1 MNLLFVTHAYP
12 RSEGDVAG
20 AFIERLAVALQE
32 RDHVVRIVAPAD
44 RGRGGRDFLRGIA
57 VSRVR
62 YAPKWLES
70 LAYTGTMVESSRSPH
85 GAFAVANLMRAQ
97 AAEIRREARR
107 GPLDLVHAHWWIP
120 AGVSAW
126 LARIGGMGGAGGKGG
141 SGKKPYVVTVHG
153 TDVRILERSRLGRL
167 IARRILRDA
176 AGVTAVSS
184 HLAEKVARVAGIDAA
199 NITVQPMPVLVQHF
213 ARGSTGGDGIVAL
226 GRLTKQKN
234 LNVILEALA
243 YLKTDG
249 TNVPLKIIG
258 DGPERSALEL
268 LAKQLSIDDRVRFV
282 GSVDPHNVTS
292 VIGNADVMA
301 FAGSDEGFGL
311 AAAESLMLGIPVVAS
326 QTGGGVRDVVPPTGP
341 GRLVPANDPASMAG
355 AIREFL
361 NNAESR
367 GLALEAGQT
376 LKNQLKPEAVS
387 RVFESVYEN
396 ALRRQN

>member
-32 RDHVVRIVAPAD
+32 RDHVVRVVAPAD
-44 RGRGGRDFLRGIA
+44 HGRGGRDLLRGIA

-85 GAFAVANLMRAQ
+85 GAFAAANLMRAQ
-97 AAEIRREARR
+97 AAEIRREGRR

-126 LARIGGMGGAGGKGG
+126 LARIGGGGGGGG
-141 SGKKPYVVTVHG
+141 SKKPYVVTVHG
-153 TDVRILERSRLGRL
+153 TDVRILQRSRVGRL
-167 IARRILRDA
+167 LARRILRDA

-234 LNVILEALA
+234 LHVILEALA
-243 YLKTDG
+243 CLKTDG
-249 TNVPLKIIG
+249 TKVPLKIIG
-258 DGPERSALEL
+258 DGPERGTLEL
-268 LAKQLSIDDRVRFV
+268 RAKKLSVDDRVRFV
-282 GSVDPHNVTS
+282 GSVDPHNVPS
-292 VIGNADVMA
+292 AIGNADVMV

-326 QTGGGVRDVVPPTGP
+326 QSGGGVQDVVPPTGP

-367 GLALEAGQT
+367 QLALEAGHT
-376 LKNQLKPEAVS
+376 LKNQLKPEAVT

-396 ALRRQN
+396 ALRGRN

>member
-32 RDHVVRIVAPAD
+32 RDHGVRVVAPAD

-97 AAEIRREARR
+97 AAEIRREGRR

-126 LARIGGMGGAGGKGG
+126 LARIGGRGGAGGKGG

-243 YLKTDG
+243 YRCG
-249 TNVPLKIIG
+249 RARWIG
-258 DGPERSALEL
+258 FER
-268 LAKQLSIDDRVRFV
+268 
-282 GSVDPHNVTS
+282 
-292 VIGNADVMA
+292 
-301 FAGSDEGFGL
+301 
-311 AAAESLMLGIPVVAS
+311 
-326 QTGGGVRDVVPPTGP
+326 GGQP
-341 GRLVPANDPASMAG
+341 
-355 AIREFL
+355 
-361 NNAESR
+361 
-367 GLALEAGQT
+367 
-376 LKNQLKPEAVS
+376 
-387 RVFESVYEN
+387 FEP
-396 ALRRQN
+396 

>member
-1 MNLLFVTHAYP
+1 MKLLFVTHAYP
-12 RSEGDVAG
+12 RWEGDVAG

-32 RDHVVRIVAPAD
+32 RDHVVRVVAPAD
-44 RGRGGRDFLRGIA
+44 RGRGGRDLLRGVA

-62 YAPKWLES
+62 YATKSLES
-70 LAYTGTMVESSRSPH
+70 LAYTGTMVESSRSPR
-85 GAFAVANLMRAQ
+85 GAFAAANLMRAQ
-97 AAEIRREARR
+97 AAEIRWEARR

-126 LARIGGMGGAGGKGG
+126 LARIGGRGRAGGGG
-141 SGKKPYVVTVHG
+141 SKKPYVVTVHG
-153 TDVRILERSRLGRL
+153 TDVRILKRSRVARL
-167 IARRILRDA
+167 LARRILRDA

-184 HLAEKVARVAGIDAA
+184 HLAEKVASVAGIDAA

-226 GRLTKQKN
+226 GRLTRQKN
-234 LNVILEALA
+234 LPVILEALA
-243 YLKTDG
+243 YLKADG

-258 DGPERSALEL
+258 DGPERGPLEL
-268 LAKQLSIDDRVRFV
+268 LGKKLSVDDQVRFV
-282 GSVDPHNVTS
+282 GPVDPHNVPS
-292 VIGNADVMA
+292 AIGNADVMV

-326 QTGGGVRDVVPPTGP
+326 QSGGGVHDVVPPTGP
-341 GRLVPANDPASMAG
+341 GRLVPANDPASLAR

-367 GLALEAGQT
+367 RLALEAGQII
-376 LKNQLKPEAVS
+376 KNQLKPEAVT

-396 ALRRQN
+396 ALRGR

>member
-44 RGRGGRDFLRGIA
+44 SGRGGRDLLRGIS

-85 GAFAVANLMRAQ
+85 GALAVANLMRAQ
-97 AAEIRREARR
+97 AAEIRREGRR
-107 GPLDLVHAHWWIP
+107 GQLDLVHAHWWIP

-126 LARIGGMGGAGGKGG
+126 LARIWSGGGGG
-141 SGKKPYVVTVHG
+141 GKKPYVVTVHG
-153 TDVRILERSRLGRL
+153 TDLRILERSRAGRL
-167 IARRILRDA
+167 LARRVLRGA

-184 HLAEKVARVAGIDAA
+184 HLAEKVARIAGIDVAD
-199 NITVQPMPVLVQHF
+199 ITVQPMPVLVQHF

-234 LNVILEALA
+234 LNVILEAIA

-249 TNVPLKIIG
+249 TDVPLKIIG
-258 DGPERSALEL
+258 DGPERGALEL
-268 LAKQLSIDDRVRFV
+268 QAKELSVDDRVRFEK
-282 GSVDPHNVTS
+282 SKQRQTS
-292 VIGNADVMA
+292 SSNRLLRVQLNYQTFFHRCGDVI
-301 FAGSDEGFGL
+301 AGREVSNG
-311 AAAESLMLGIPVVAS
+311 AEHTICIQV
-326 QTGGGVRDVVPPTGP
+326 
-341 GRLVPANDPASMAG
+341 
-355 AIREFL
+355 
-361 NNAESR
+361 
-367 GLALEAGQT
+367 
-376 LKNQLKPEAVS
+376 
-387 RVFESVYEN
+387 
-396 ALRRQN
+396 

>member
-1 MNLLFVTHAYP
+1 MLFVTHAYP
-12 RSEGDVAG
+12 RWEGDVAG

-32 RDHVVRIVAPAD
+32 RDHVVRVVAPAD
-44 RGRGGRDFLRGIA
+44 RGRGGPDLLRGIA

-62 YAPKWLES
+62 YATKSLES

-85 GAFAVANLMRAQ
+85 GAFAAANLMRAQ
-97 AAEIRREARR
+97 AAEIRREGRR

-126 LARIGGMGGAGGKGG
+126 LARVGGGR
-141 SGKKPYVVTVHG
+141 SKKPYVVTVHG
-153 TDVRILERSRLGRL
+153 TDVRILKRSRIARL
-167 IARRILRDA
+167 LARRILRDA

-184 HLAEKVARVAGIDAA
+184 HLAEKVASVAGIDAA

-234 LNVILEALA
+234 LPVILEALA
-243 YLKTDG
+243 CLKTDG

-258 DGPERSALEL
+258 DGPERGPLEL
-268 LAKQLSIDDRVRFV
+268 LAKELSVDDRVRFV
-282 GSVDPHNVTS
+282 GSVDPPNVPGA
-292 VIGNADVMA
+292 IGNADVLV

-326 QTGGGVRDVVPPTGP
+326 RSGGGVQDVVPPTGP

-361 NNAESR
+361 SNAESR
-367 GLALEAGQT
+367 RLALEAGQI
-376 LKNQLKPEAVS
+376 LKNQLKPEAVT

-396 ALRRQN
+396 ALRQQN